1 MAIVETVNLTK
12 EYVMGKEN
20 VVKALDGVC
29 LSIERGEFLS
39 IMGPSGSGKSTL
51 LHMLGCL
58 DTPTS
63 GSVLIDSED
72 VGALSSRALPAIR
85 NRKIGFVF
93 QQHHLIPTLNAVENV
108 MLPLKYARV
117 PKAEARRR
125 AIGMLEEV
133 GLSDRMTHR
142 PMELS
147 GGQQQRVAIA
157 RSLICGPALILA
169 DEPTGSLDTTT
180 GEQILSLMIRLNRSM
195 NVTFA
200 LVTHNPEVA
209 GACSR
214 IVTLRDGRV
223 LRDELKAI
231 AVGE

>member
-1 MAIVETVNLTK
+1 MAIIQTIDLTK
-12 EYVMGKEN
+12 EYLMGKDN
-20 VVKALDGVC
+20 VVRALDGVD
-29 LSIERGEFLS
+29 LLIERGEFLS

-63 GSVLIDSED
+63 GRVLVDGED
-72 VGALSSRALPAIR
+72 IGALSKKALPAIR

-93 QQHHLIPTLNAVENV
+93 QQHHLIPTLNSLENV

-117 PKAEARRR
+117 TKAEARKR
-125 AIGMLEEV
+125 AEEMLAEV
-133 GLSDRMTHR
+133 GLEDRMTHR
-142 PMELS
+142 PAEMS

-157 RSLICGPALILA
+157 RSLICRPALVLA
-169 DEPTGSLDTTT
+169 DEPTGALDTAT
-180 GEQILSLMIRLNRSM
+180 GAQIMALMMRLNRSL

-209 GACSR
+209 DVCTR
-214 IVTLRDGRV
+214 TITLRDGRV
-223 LRDELKAI
+223 LRDERKAV